1 MYQPY
6 ESGEISL
13 PSGWEWVELQ
23 EIADFISRGITPKYD
38 GSTNELVLGQ
48 TCIRNN
54 LILLENG
61 RKHAPKNISE
71 KWLQPGDL
79 LINST
84 GVGSL
89 GRTAQVWFKPANVT
103 VDSHITIVRVNN
115 PLYALYV
122 GFWAFAHERLIESL
136 HTGSTGQTELPRD
149 HVKGIRLVIP
159 DASSLNR
166 FNDVMIPATKMIMDN
181 LDENRSLETLRKT
194 LLPKLMSGEID
205 VSNIELPTQINSHLA
220 IRFDLLFGKFD
231 SHPAGSPRYQ
241 FHYFRHNATGIL
253 KRQIADIGIP
263 FCV

>member
-1 MYQPY
+1 M
-6 ESGEISL
+6 
-13 PSGWEWVELQ
+13 
-23 EIADFISRGITPKYD
+23 
-38 GSTNELVLGQ
+38 VLGQ

-181 LDENRSLETLRKT
+181 LDENRRLETLRKT

-220 IRFDLLFGKFD
+220 D
-231 SHPAGSPRYQ
+231 
-241 FHYFRHNATGIL
+241 
-253 KRQIADIGIP
+253 
-263 FCV
+263 C